1 MAKAISTYVAEDG
14 CTVTVYQYRKPAK
27 ASRTWPMVKGS
38 IANMGRQAITLASEG
53 LTKRKHG

>member
-1 MAKAISTYVAEDG
+1 MSKAISTYVNSEG
-14 CTVTVYQYRKPAK
+14 VTVQVFAYRKPK
-27 ASRTWPMVKGS
+27 ARTWPMVKGS